1 MKKGLRIFLFVTGIL
16 VVLLVLTVLF
26 ISPITKYLIEKHSV
40 EYTGRKISMDQLS
53 INIFN
58 GKLRSKGLKINEAG
72 SKSIF
77 FACEELELN
86 LAVYKL
92 WTAQYDI
99 TSFRISQPYIQVIQ
113 KGNHFNY
120 DDLLKRFVYNDAA
133 AKKDTA
139 TAPVKYWV
147 RDIRVEQAKMLY
159 TNTKPLT
166 RIELKKVNIKVPQIA
181 WNDPLYR
188 VHASFVLGSGG
199 NGQADLLLNA
209 DTYDYVLTT
218 KADQVNIR
226 FMYPY
231 LKDYLKIKSL
241 DGLIGGD
248 IRLKGNLNQPTAIAA
263 SGEIS
268 AGKFALVDNTNE
280 LLTAIEEATV
290 KIDTLNTARNMFNFS
305 EVSLKRPFVR
315 VSMYNKGFNYER
327 IMTTPLAV
335 SGDTSSKTYS
345 NIFLMMSSYIQDIVR
360 EYDVNNY
367 KINRLRITGGQCIFT
382 DFTHGDK
389 FRYVLD
395 SLNMSSDRLNSNN
408 PFLVFAVKARLNTS
422 GKMQG
427 TLKVDPRHYKDIDID
442 ASVKDLLITD
452 FNPYSKYYVATP
464 FLKGTITY
472 VNRTTVMGGKL
483 DSKNVLDVK
492 QIRTGKKVKNATAMN
507 LPVPLAVSLLKDVK
521 GNIHL
526 DIPVKGSLDDPKF
539 RWGRVVWQV
548 VKNLIVKAATAPFRL
563 LANLFGGKE
572 EDFKEIQF
580 EYVQTDIQAN
590 QQTVLDRLAQVAA
603 GKPDLKLELI
613 QVTNLQDEREALAV
627 YEGKKKYLGI
637 GDAAFSREL
646 KHRTDSVS
654 NNDSL
659 FVRYINAR
667 MGASGS
673 LQSTEEKCVQLIG
686 KDKLDPIVQSLML
699 RRNEAVI
706 NYLTQQK
713 GVPVSNVVISNT
725 KETNQLQK
733 SAPPKYV
740 INVAVKE

>member
-1 MKKGLRIFLFVTGIL
+1 MKKGLRFFLLITGIL
-16 VVLLVLTVLF
+16 MVLLVFAVLF
-26 ISPITKYLIEKHSV
+26 ISPITRYLVEKHSE
-40 EYTGRKISMDQLS
+40 EYTGRKITMDRLS

-58 GKLRSKGLKINEAG
+58 GKLKANGLKIKEAG
-72 SKSIF
+72 SKSNF
-77 FACEELELN
+77 FACDELELN

-99 TSFRISQPYIQVIQ
+99 TSLRISHPYIQVIQ
-113 KGNHFNY
+113 QGNHFNY
-120 DDLLKRFVYNDAA
+120 DDLLKRFVYNDAE
-133 AKKDTA
+133 KKDTA
-139 TAPVKYWV
+139 AAPVKYWV
-147 RDIRVEQAKMLY
+147 RNIRIEQAKILY
-159 TNTKPLT
+159 TNTNPLT
-166 RIELKKVNIKVPQIA
+166 RIELKQVEIKLPQVA
-181 WNDPLYR
+181 WNDPFYR
-188 VHASFVLGSGG
+188 AQASFVLGSGG
-199 NGQADLLLNA
+199 NGSADLLLNR
-209 DTYDYVLTT
+209 DTYDYTLTT
-218 KADQVNIR
+218 VADQVNIR
-226 FMYPY
+226 FVYPY
-231 LKDYLKIKSL
+231 LKDYLKINSL
-241 DGLIGGD
+241 DGWVGGRV
-248 IRLKGNLNQPTAIAA
+248 RLKGNLNRPTAIAA

-280 LLTAIEEATV
+280 LLTAIDAATV
-290 KIDTLNTARNMFNFS
+290 KIDTLNTVKNMFNFS
-305 EVSLKRPFVR
+305 EITVSRPFVR

-335 SGDTSSKTYS
+335 SGDTSSKVYS
-345 NIFLMMSSYIQDIVR
+345 NIFLMMSSYIQEIVR

-395 SLNMSSDRLNSNN
+395 SLNMSSDRLSSNN

-464 FLKGTITY
+464 FLQGTISY

-483 DSKNVLDVK
+483 DSKNILDVK
-492 QIRTGKKVKNATAMN
+492 QIKTGKKVKNATAMN

-572 EDFKEIQF
+572 DDFKEMHF
-580 EYVQTDIQAN
+580 EYIQTDIQPN
-590 QQTVLDRLAQVAA
+590 QQAVLDRLARVAA
-603 GKPDLKLELI
+603 DKPDLRLELV
-613 QVTNLQDEREALAV
+613 QVTNLQDEREVLAV
-627 YEGKKKYLGI
+627 YEAKKKYLGI
-637 GDAAFSREL
+637 TDVAAGKDIRY
-646 KHRTDSVS
+646 RIDSVS

-659 FVRYINAR
+659 FVQYINAR
-667 MGASGS
+667 AGASVN

-686 KDKLDPIVQSLML
+686 KDRLDPVVQSFLL
-699 RRNEAVI
+699 RRNEAVMS
-706 NYLTQQK
+706 YLTQQK
-713 GVPVSNVVISNT
+713 GVPASNVMISNT

-740 INVAVKE
+740 INIAVKE

>member
-1 MKKGLRIFLFVTGIL
+1 MKKGLRVFLLITGIL
-16 VVLLVLTVLF
+16 MVLLVFAVLF
-26 ISPITKYLIEKHSV
+26 ISPITKYLIEKHSK
-40 EYTGRKISMDQLS
+40 EYTGRQITMDRLS

-58 GKLRSKGLKINEAG
+58 GKLKANGLKIKEADA
-72 SKSIF
+72 KSIF
-77 FACEELELN
+77 FACDELELN

-92 WTAQYDI
+92 WTAQYDL
-99 TSFRISQPYIQVIQ
+99 TSLRISRPYVQVIQ
-113 KGNHFNY
+113 QGNRFNY
-120 DDLLKRFVYNDAA
+120 DDLLKRFIYNDAE
-133 AKKDTA
+133 KKDSA
-139 TAPVKYWV
+139 AAPVKYWV
-147 RDIRVEQAKMLY
+147 RNIRIEQAKMLY
-159 TNTKPLT
+159 TNTNPLT
-166 RIELKKVNIKVPQIA
+166 RIELKQVEIKLPQVA
-181 WNDPLYR
+181 WNDPFYR
-188 VHASFVLGSGG
+188 AQASFVLGSGG
-199 NGQADLLLNA
+199 NGSADLLLNR
-209 DTYDYVLTT
+209 DTYDYTLNTV
-218 KADQVNIR
+218 ADQVNIR
-226 FMYPY
+226 FVYPY
-231 LKDYLKIKSL
+231 LKDYLKINSL
-241 DGLIGGD
+241 DGWVGGRV
-248 IRLKGNLNQPTAIAA
+248 RLKGNLNRPTAVAA

-280 LLTAIEEATV
+280 LLTAIDAATV
-290 KIDTLNTARNMFNFS
+290 KIDTLNTAKNMFNFS
-305 EVSLKRPFVR
+305 EITVSRPFVR

-335 SGDTSSKTYS
+335 SGDTSSKVYS
-345 NIFLMMSSYIQDIVR
+345 NIFLMMSSYIQEIVR

-395 SLNMSSDRLNSNN
+395 SLNMSSDRLSSNN

-442 ASVKDLLITD
+442 ASIKDLLITD

-464 FLKGTITY
+464 FLQGTISY

-483 DSKNVLDVK
+483 DSKNILDVK
-492 QIRTGKKVKNATAMN
+492 QIKTGKKVKNATAMN

-572 EDFKEIQF
+572 DDFKEMHF
-580 EYVQTDIQAN
+580 EYIQTDIQPN
-590 QQTVLDRLAQVAA
+590 QQAVLDRLARVAA
-603 GKPDLKLELI
+603 DKPDLRLELV
-613 QVTNLQDEREALAV
+613 QVTNLQDEREVLAV
-627 YEGKKKYLGI
+627 YEAKKKYLGI
-637 GDAAFSREL
+637 TNAAAGKDIRY
-646 KHRTDSVS
+646 RIDSVS

-659 FVRYINAR
+659 FVQYINAR
-667 MGASGS
+667 AGASVN

-686 KDKLDPIVQSLML
+686 KDKLDPVVQSFLL
-699 RRNEAVI
+699 RRNEAVMS
-706 NYLTQQK
+706 YLTQQK
-713 GVPVSNVVISNT
+713 GVPASNVMISNT

-740 INVAVKE
+740 INIAVKE

>member
-1 MKKGLRIFLFVTGIL
+1 MKKGLKVFLFVTGVFML
-16 VVLLVLTVLF
+16 LLVLTVLF
-26 ISPITKYLIEKHSV
+26 ISPITKYLIEKHSE
-40 EYTGRKISMDQLS
+40 EYTGRKITMEGLS

-58 GKLRSKGLKINEAG
+58 GKLKANGLKIKEAA
-72 SKSIF
+72 SKADF
-77 FACEELELN
+77 FACDELELN

-92 WTAQYDI
+92 WAAQYEI
-99 TSFRISQPYIQVIQ
+99 SSLRISRPYIQVIQ
-113 KGNHFNY
+113 QGNRFNY

-133 AKKDTA
+133 VKKDTA
-139 TAPVKYWV
+139 AAPVKYRV
-147 RDIRVEQAKMLY
+147 RNIRIEQAKMLY

-166 RIELKKVNIKVPQIA
+166 RIELKQVDIQVPQVA

-188 VHASFVLGSGG
+188 AHASFVLGSGG
-199 NGQADLLLNA
+199 GGQADLLLNA
-209 DTYDYVLTT
+209 DTYDYVLRT
-218 KADQVNIR
+218 KADQVNIA

-231 LKDYLKIKSL
+231 LKDYLKINSL
-241 DGLIGGD
+241 AGWIGGD

-263 SGEIS
+263 SGEIN
-268 AGKFALVDNTNE
+268 AGRFALIDNTNE
-280 LLTAIEEATV
+280 LLTAIEATRV
-290 KIDTLNTARNMFNFS
+290 KIDTLNTAKNMFNFS
-305 EVSLKRPFVR
+305 EILISRPFVR

-335 SGDTSSKTYS
+335 SGDTSSKVYS
-345 NIFLMMSSYIQDIVR
+345 NVFLMMSSYIQDIVR
-360 EYDVNNY
+360 QYDVNNY
-367 KINRLRITGGQCIFT
+367 KINSLRITGGQCIFT

-408 PFLVFAVKARLNTS
+408 PFLVFSVKARLNTS

-442 ASVKDLLITD
+442 ASIKDLLITD

-464 FLKGTITY
+464 FLQGTISY

-483 DSKNVLDVK
+483 DSKNVLDIK
-492 QIRTGKKVKNATAMN
+492 QIKTGKKVKNSTAMN

-572 EDFKEIQF
+572 EDFKEMQF
-580 EYVQTDIQAN
+580 EYIQTDILAN
-590 QQTVLDRLAQVAA
+590 QQAILDRLARVAA
-603 GKPDLKLELI
+603 DKPDLLLELV

-627 YEGKKKYLGI
+627 YETKKKYLGI
-637 GDAAFSREL
+637 GDAASGTDLRSRI
-646 KHRTDSVS
+646 DSVR

-659 FVRYINAR
+659 FVQYINAR
-667 MGASGS
+667 ASGN

-686 KDKLDPIVQSLML
+686 KDRLDPVVQSFLL
-699 RRNEAVI
+699 RRNEAVM

-713 GVPVSNVVISNT
+713 GIPASRVVISNT

-733 SAPPKYV
+733 SAPPRYV